1 MKIYTVMG
9 ENDKII
15 LNELQSKPLT
25 ENWQDVIL
33 NDGTKIQA
41 KKKKSGLIH
50 IRKWETFGSDE
61 NKYQAWYYYR
71 FNKKGEI
78 TVVGSKE

>member
-41 KKKKSGLIH
+41 KKKKSGLI
-50 IRKWETFGSDE
+50 S
-61 NKYQAWYYYR
+61 
-71 FNKKGEI
+71 
-78 TVVGSKE
+78 